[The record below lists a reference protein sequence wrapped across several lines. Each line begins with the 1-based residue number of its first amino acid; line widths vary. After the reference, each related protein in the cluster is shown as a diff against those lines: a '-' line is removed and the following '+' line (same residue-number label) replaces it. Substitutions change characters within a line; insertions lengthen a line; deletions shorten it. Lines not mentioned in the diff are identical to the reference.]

1 MSQQGQL
8 CLGQASSL
16 TPPSGG
22 GVLPR
27 GRGSN
32 AAGLGVKGLGGPRGT
47 GVPFRLWLCPAGS
60 WSCSQETVL
69 GTLITEFSPRAP
81 HSQDP
86 WGLL

>member
-8 CLGQASSL
+8 CLGRASSL

-22 GVLPR
+22 RRPAPEAEDQTPL
-27 GRGSN
+27 
-32 AAGLGVKGLGGPRGT
+32 GLGSKAWEAPEEQGSFPALALSCG
-47 GVPFRLWLCPAGS
+47 WLESLPGNRPGHPHA
-60 WSCSQETVL
+60 
-69 GTLITEFSPRAP
+69 EFSPRAP